1 MKAILGIEIDGES
14 IGTELGY
21 EGLESVLYNIPDTEE
36 NSAFFAALA
45 RHPYSGIR
53 SNVANKQN
61 LDDETIMLL
70 ADDKDPNVVGQIVYS
85 DSFRNLASEE
95 LVKKILMQENEAS
108 GNIISYAG
116 SFKRVSVE
124 EIEQAIKD
132 ADIQN
137 PYILMAAAQCYE
149 FTSEFI
155 EGLTQHPDPS
165 VSTAAKDSLKNR

>member
-1 MKAILGIEIDGES
+1 
-14 IGTELGY
+14 
-21 EGLESVLYNIPDTEE
+21 
-36 NSAFFAALA
+36 
-45 RHPYSGIR
+45 
-53 SNVANKQN
+53 
-61 LDDETIMLL
+61 MLL

-108 GNIISYAG
+108 RNIISYAG

-165 VSTAAKDSLKNR
+165 VSLAAKDSLKNR